1 MPLPHST
8 SGIFARASASAG
20 ITFTRRIAR
29 TCTRA
34 VQAGFAL
41 HLFYQYGY
49 SVEDTLGP
57 SMLPTLE
64 FYGGYVMISRSYR
77 RGKNVKVGD
86 LVSFYSVVEPRELVI
101 KRVVGLE
108 GDYVLRDT
116 PEKNDIMIQVNIRC
130 FQI

>member
-1 MPLPHST
+1 
-8 SGIFARASASAG
+8 
-20 ITFTRRIAR
+20 
-29 TCTRA
+29 
-34 VQAGFAL
+34 
-41 HLFYQYGY
+41 
-49 SVEDTLGP
+49 
-57 SMLPTLE
+57 MLPTLE